1 MPKPSKV
8 LVNMGLITWKE
19 LKRNYLLGYY
29 EWIHLDGSNVLNAA
43 DITVLCL
50 GGRGYENLGVGTER
64 HG

>member
-1 MPKPSKV
+1 M
-8 LVNMGLITWKE
+8 NMLCY
-19 LKRNYLLGYY
+19 N